1 MIDPAFMADV
11 FMQLIGGVPLML
23 QLVAVSVAA
32 GAVLA
37 IILAMARLS
46 GIPALDW
53 LARAYVFVFRGTPLL
68 VQVFLIYYG
77 LAQFADV
84 RQSFLW
90 PFLRQPYWCA
100 ILAFTLNTA
109 AYGSEI
115 VRGGI
120 LSVPAGQVEA
130 ARAFGMSGV
139 TLFRRIIG
147 PIALR
152 QALPSYGSE
161 IILMVKATSLASIIT
176 LAEVTG
182 IAHKLISQTF
192 RAIEIFLVA
201 GAIYLAINFLVT
213 RIVALVERRL
223 SPDRAATPRSGS
235 TDGRSSEAP
244 ITH

>member
-11 FMQLIGGVPLML
+11 FVQLIGGVPLML
-23 QLVAVSVAA
+23 QLVTISVAA

-37 IILAMARLS
+37 VLLALARLS

-53 LARAYVFVFRGTPLL
+53 AVRAFVFFFRGTPLL
-68 VQVFLIYYG
+68 VQMFLIYYG
-77 LAQFADV
+77 LAQFAEV

-130 ARAFGMSGV
+130 ARAFGMSGIM
-139 TLFRRIIG
+139 LLRRIIG

-152 QALPSYGSE
+152 QALPAYGSE

-192 RAIEIFLVA
+192 RAIEIFIVA
-201 GAIYLAINFLVT
+201 GAIYLVINFLVT
-213 RIVALVERRL
+213 RLIGWAERRL
-223 SPDRAATPRSGS
+223 SPDRTASHAIDAG
-235 TDGRSSEAP
+235 E
-244 ITH
+244 ITTHA